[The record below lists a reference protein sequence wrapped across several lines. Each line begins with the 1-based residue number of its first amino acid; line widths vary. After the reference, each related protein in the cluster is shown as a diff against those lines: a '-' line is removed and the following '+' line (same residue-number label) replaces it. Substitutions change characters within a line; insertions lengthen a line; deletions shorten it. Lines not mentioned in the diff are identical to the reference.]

1 MQVRVA
7 DGLELEAGD
16 QVRLELPPDRLLRAA
31 WLVYGLP
38 LSATVLAVAVATAVL
53 DPANEFAFVAFG
65 VLGLAVGVFIGR
77 RKLASHRCIWQF
89 TPVACER
96 IGGRMGEPP
105 GIAPPGTRVTGT

>member
-31 WLVYGLP
+31 WLAYGLP
-38 LSATVLAVAVATAVL
+38 LSATVLAVSVATAVL
-53 DPANEFAFVAFG
+53 DPANEFAVVAFG

-96 IGGRMGEPP
+96 IGGRMGEP